1 MSAQLQHDPD
11 DLKRAF
17 RQGGHGRDMDARLDA
32 VADVGA
38 KTGFEDAKE
47 RIIDKLDTLIWR
59 RKMADKEFGELD
71 EIRDM
76 VSDLEADEE

>member
-1 MSAQLQHDPD
+1 
-11 DLKRAF
+11 
-17 RQGGHGRDMDARLDA
+17 MDARLDA

>member
-32 VADVGA
+32 VAEVGA
-38 KTGFEDAKE
+38 KSGFEDAKE
-47 RIIDKLDTLIWR
+47 QIIDKLDTLIWR
-59 RKMADKEFGELD
+59 RKIANKEYGELD
-71 EIRDM
+71 DIRDM
-76 VSDLEADEE
+76 VSDLEVGEE